1 MRCGTTRDRARLTS
15 VAAMSSVTRPR
26 GRLPQRV
33 YWVRRV
39 LVLGTALALVVG
51 IGSLLDLG
59 SDGSSGST
67 PTAVQAAGE
76 GSPSP
81 NAAATSAKDRK
92 HKVDRATSTPEPPL
106 PQPTG
111 LCQPGDITISPV
123 VPRAY
128 GDSEVTIRLELATRY
143 SPACT
148 WPMSADTL
156 TYKIANRK
164 VGDFWSSLDCP
175 GQVPTRTLTLRKD
188 TPVWTTVTWDSR
200 GSAHGCPGRSDWALP
215 DWYVVSVAAFDGEP
229 VEVAFRLRKRDDTT
243 PTPTAEPTAERVT
256 SDRSARTTSG
266 SGSAAND

>member
-1 MRCGTTRDRARLTS
+1 
-15 VAAMSSVTRPR
+15 MSSVTRPR

-51 IGSLLDLG
+51 IGSLLDRG

-76 GSPSP
+76 GSPS
-81 NAAATSAKDRK
+81 ADATATTQGRRK
-92 HKVDRATSTPEPPL
+92 KDRATSTPEPPL

-229 VEVAFRLRKRDDTT
+229 VEVAFRLRRRDEST

-256 SDRSARTTSG
+256 SDRPSGDRTSG
-266 SGSAAND
+266 DRTSGGGTQD